1 MIRRTFHRLTLA
13 LGAAALVGLS
23 LVPGATA
30 SGGAAGAVYA
40 LTNSPAGNAVVAYQR
55 GADGSLTPAG
65 SFPTGGM
72 GMAGLSSQGAV
83 IVSDDHQLLF
93 AVNAGSNSISSFRI
107 RPGGLDLAD
116 TAASDGTMPISV
128 AFFRGL
134 LYVLNAGVPNNISG
148 FTVDRDG
155 GLMPLAGSA
164 RALSAASTN
173 PAQVGFNDDG
183 TVVIVTERATNRI
196 DTYTVGTGGL
206 LTGPLVHP
214 SAGPTP
220 FGFAVDKRNTLLVSE
235 AGAGGGASS
244 YRIGAGGSL
253 TGTSPNALDRPR
265 AGWPGGWGENTP

>member
-1 MIRRTFHRLTLA
+1 
-13 LGAAALVGLS
+13 
-23 LVPGATA
+23 
-30 SGGAAGAVYA
+30 
-40 LTNSPAGNAVVAYQR
+40 
-55 GADGSLTPAG
+55 
-65 SFPTGGM
+65 M

-107 RPGGLDLAD
+107 QPGGIELAD

-128 AFFRGL
+128 AFSRGL
-134 LYVLNAGVPNNISG
+134 LYVLNAGAPNNISG

-155 GLMPLAGSA
+155 GLTPLAGSA

-206 LTGPLVHP
+206 LTGPLFHP

-220 FGFAVDKRNTLLVSE
+220 FGFTVVKRDTLFVSE

-253 TGTSPNALDRPR
+253 TGISPNVITRQSAGGR
-265 AGWPGGWGENTP
+265 AGVTKNGRYGYGAKAGPGEISGFALS